1 MRELMENKNVK
12 ATSQMQT
19 PQHNTPQ
26 QLIDSGLLLPT
37 PVGEDIYFFGV
48 NLYSLCGLC
57 GKSITFLYDADIPG
71 TSE

>member
-1 MRELMENKNVK
+1 MENKNVK

-37 PVGEDIYFFGV
+37 PVGEDIFFWSQPV
-48 NLYSLCGLC
+48 FFMRFVWQEHHISV
-57 GKSITFLYDADIPG
+57 
-71 TSE
+71 